1 MITLQPVQDEAG
13 YRLVRQIESRICAA
27 QPARWHFHHGNLGV
41 DRYFFG
47 SGAADFFSYAHL
59 VLLRGNPVGYA
70 LVYRPE
76 CTFHLA
82 LLPPY
87 TAETAASALRAVEA
101 CFPEGAVPGTD
112 ASRLDLPLVAA
123 LRACG
128 YREGSE
134 SRFQAVCPLAAYRG
148 TPASIAPLYGA
159 PLEDRDIADRVRYA
173 ALPTGS
179 PVTEGMFR
187 AYRRSEDAS
196 TVLDEVVR
204 DPRGGALVA
213 YLSWW
218 IDWDSR
224 TVMLNPVACVEAY
237 RRQGILKSCLT
248 RGLCA
253 MRDRGLGYAYVD
265 TGIRNRPAVGL
276 YEAAGFVK
284 SGRTCRYE
292 KKGEDERTLFPS

>member
-1 MITLQPVQDEAG
+1 M
-13 YRLVRQIESRICAA
+13 
-27 QPARWHFHHGNLGV
+27 
-41 DRYFFG
+41 
-47 SGAADFFSYAHL
+47 
-59 VLLRGNPVGYA
+59 
-70 LVYRPE
+70 
-76 CTFHLA
+76 
-82 LLPPY
+82 
-87 TAETAASALRAVEA
+87 
-101 CFPEGAVPGTD
+101 
-112 ASRLDLPLVAA
+112 
-123 LRACG
+123 
-128 YREGSE
+128 
-134 SRFQAVCPLAAYRG
+134 
-148 TPASIAPLYGA
+148 
-159 PLEDRDIADRVRYA
+159 
-173 ALPTGS
+173 
-179 PVTEGMFR
+179 
-187 AYRRSEDAS
+187 
-196 TVLDEVVR
+196 DEVVR